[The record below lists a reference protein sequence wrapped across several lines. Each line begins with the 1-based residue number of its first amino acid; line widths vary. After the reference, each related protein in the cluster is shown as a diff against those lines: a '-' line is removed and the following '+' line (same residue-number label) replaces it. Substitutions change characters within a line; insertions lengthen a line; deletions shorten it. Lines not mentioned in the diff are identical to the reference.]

1 MTQSATTLVEYS
13 RNIAPIIR
21 DLNHQKE
28 LLADFKESNEEYLE
42 FVREVKGLQETM
54 KGMLEEN
61 DDSKEILEK
70 IKDLDNDLKEAV
82 KAAARGTDYKPAE
95 LKVFFV
101 ARSKDE
107 GVVKVVT
114 KGELFSQLDDLLA

>member
-1 MTQSATTLVEYS
+1 MTQSSTTLIEYS

-28 LLADFKESNEEYLE
+28 LLADFKESNSEYLE
-42 FVREVKGLQETM
+42 FVEEVKGLQETM

-95 LKVFFV
+95 LKAFFV

-107 GVVKVVT
+107 GVVKIVT
-114 KGELFSQLDDLLA
+114 KGELFSELDELLA